1 MTVDPILLG
10 ILTVFL
16 VPLLWIVLTFN
27 RFARLKNLVRE
38 SWADIDVQLKRR
50 YDLIPNLVETVKGYA
65 AYERSVLEDITR
77 AREEALRSMQNM
89 AAQVHAQSQLV
100 PALNL
105 LLAKAEAYPELKAN
119 SNFLSLQI
127 ELANTEDRI
136 AAARRFYNANVR
148 ELNTA
153 VTSFPSAMLAGM
165 AGAQEQPFFE
175 VESLQVR
182 APVAVHL

>member
-1 MTVDPILLG
+1 MDPILVG
-10 ILTVFL
+10 ILLAFL
-16 VPLLWIVLTFN
+16 VPLFWVVATFN

-65 AYERSVLEDITR
+65 AYERSVLEEITK
-77 AREEALRSMQNM
+77 AREDAMRNMQNM

-100 PALNL
+100 HGLNL

-119 SNFLSLQI
+119 QNYLSLQV
-127 ELANTEDRI
+127 ELASTEDRI

-153 VTSFPSAMLAGM
+153 VNSFPSALLAGM